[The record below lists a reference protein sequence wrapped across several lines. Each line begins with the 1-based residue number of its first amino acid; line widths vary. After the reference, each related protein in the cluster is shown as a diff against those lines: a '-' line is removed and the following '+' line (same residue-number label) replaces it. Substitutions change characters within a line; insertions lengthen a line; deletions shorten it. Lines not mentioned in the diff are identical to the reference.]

1 MTSKVV
7 VLEDDPQIVSAFQ
20 KLFRNERI
28 EAVFFERPDDV
39 KEFLVHNGASLLI
52 VDCLLPGISGI
63 DFIVN
68 LRKAYPPE
76 SLDVL
81 LMSGV
86 FTEGGFV
93 RDALRSTKAVA
104 FLKKPFSVNEVLP
117 YVKKQPKVDDQF
129 IPRKSLYQIFGKN
142 DVTARQRKKTIE
154 ALEEVHGFDLPFLYS
169 LLVETEASGHLNIVN
184 DKGKVFGISFGRG
197 AIVSADTPDEDT
209 FIGKLLI
216 DSGYISSQ
224 DLDLILPQKQPRF
237 LGERLIKNYLISP
250 HLFEEVLAKQTSLRL
265 TRSISDEAVRLNFV
279 EAEVEPT
286 VQQITPD
293 DFLVTL
299 HDWSAS
305 KVTSDWLVA
314 HFTPWGNAKLKR
326 NLSAKVE
333 SKAKNLPLVSHHEGL
348 YEALTAGSTINELV
362 ESKVFPESSL
372 YKAIFFLV
380 TSGVLVFQEEVESVE
395 SKDKDLF
402 YRKTLSQLNTSD
414 VTEAMTALSVMTRTS
429 ASKPQQVFQEFL
441 RFIGSE
447 PVGNDEALGQLY
459 TQLVEQARQ
468 ITQKAMSPEFSNSK
482 SQTAQGNAEKKLL
495 AAKLFEE
502 ARQAL
507 MKSQFR
513 EAQEK
518 MKTVGDLDKRI
529 AGFNIMKAWSRLG
542 GIDNNPAKAE
552 VIREV
557 ELELLQI
564 EPEERLDALYSFVQG
579 LLAKAKQ
586 DSVVAKKFF
595 EKALAMD
602 SSLLVARRELSLLQA
617 QNKKQPDLFNADLR
631 TLVGNLFRKK

>member
-1 MTSKVV
+1 MTSKVI

-20 KLFRNERI
+20 KLFRNERV
-28 EAVFFERPDDV
+28 EAVFFERPDEV
-39 KEFLVHNGASLLI
+39 KEFLVNNGASLLI

-63 DFIVN
+63 DFVVN
-68 LRKAYPPE
+68 LRKTYPPE
-76 SLDVL
+76 ALDVV

-104 FLKKPFSVNEVLP
+104 FFKKPFSVTEVLS

-169 LLVETEASGHLNIVN
+169 LLVDTEASGHLNIVN
-184 DKGKVFGISFGRG
+184 DKGKVFGISFSRG

-250 HLFEEVLAKQTSLRL
+250 HLFEEVLTKQTSLRL

-286 VQQITPD
+286 VQQITPE
-293 DFLVTL
+293 DFLLTL

-305 KVTSDWLVA
+305 KVTADWLAA

-326 NLSAKVE
+326 NLSSKVEAKV
-333 SKAKNLPLVSHHEGL
+333 KVLPLVIHHEGL

-380 TSGVLVFQEEVESVE
+380 TSGVLVFQEEIESVE

-414 VTEAMTALSVMTRTS
+414 ITEAMTALSVMTRTS
-429 ASKPQQVFQEFL
+429 ATKPQQVFQEFL

-447 PVGNDEALGQLY
+447 PTGNDEALGRLY

-518 MKTVGDLDKRI
+518 MKTVSDLDKRI

-542 GIDNNPAKAE
+542 GIDSNPAKAE
-552 VIREV
+552 VIKEI

-579 LLAKAKQ
+579 LLAKAKN
-586 DSVVAKKFF
+586 DFVTSKKFF

-617 QNKKQPDLFNADLR
+617 QSKKQPDLFNADLR

>member
-1 MTSKVV
+1 LTSKVI

-20 KLFRNERI
+20 KLFRNERV
-28 EAVFFERPDDV
+28 EAVFFERPDEV
-39 KEFLVHNGASLLI
+39 KEFLVNNGASLLI

-63 DFIVN
+63 DFVVN
-68 LRKAYPPE
+68 LRKTYPPE
-76 SLDVL
+76 ALDVV

-104 FLKKPFSVNEVLP
+104 FFKKPFSVTEVLS

-169 LLVETEASGHLNIVN
+169 LLVDTEASGHLNIVN
-184 DKGKVFGISFGRG
+184 DKGKVFGISFSRG

-250 HLFEEVLAKQTSLRL
+250 HLFEEVLTKQTSLRL

-286 VQQITPD
+286 VQQITPE
-293 DFLVTL
+293 DFLLTL

-305 KVTSDWLVA
+305 KVTADWLAA

-326 NLSAKVE
+326 NLSSKVEAKV
-333 SKAKNLPLVSHHEGL
+333 KVLPLVIHHEGL

-380 TSGVLVFQEEVESVE
+380 TSGVLVFQEEIESVE

-414 VTEAMTALSVMTRTS
+414 ITEAMTALSVMTRTS
-429 ASKPQQVFQEFL
+429 ATKPQQVFQEFL

-447 PVGNDEALGQLY
+447 PTGNDEALGRLY

-518 MKTVGDLDKRI
+518 MKTVSDLDKRI

-542 GIDNNPAKAE
+542 GIDSNPAKAE
-552 VIREV
+552 VIKEI

-579 LLAKAKQ
+579 LLAKAKN
-586 DSVVAKKFF
+586 DFVTSKKFF

-617 QNKKQPDLFNADLR
+617 QSKKQPDLFNADLR